1 LLLFQLSDSEGGRGM
16 QSGTTS
22 NEATWLDGIRDT
34 EPDQLCVPAPFSN
47 LYGKRPSRFPPSHF
61 FMSAQLAQSETVV
74 KDSHRFIYLEILRW
88 ILVTGNSYVFSSP
101 DQE

>member
-1 LLLFQLSDSEGGRGM
+1 M